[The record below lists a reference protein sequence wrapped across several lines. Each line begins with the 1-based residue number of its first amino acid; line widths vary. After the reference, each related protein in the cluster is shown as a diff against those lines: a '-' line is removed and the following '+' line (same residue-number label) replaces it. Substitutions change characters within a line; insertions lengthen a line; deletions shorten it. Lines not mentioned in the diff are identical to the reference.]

1 MSNFSMA
8 MSLSKM
14 FALERKV
21 SAALSG
27 TKINNYLL
35 FWYVAK
41 RHKCVTPFLM
51 FCKHFGSFFNLVGSS
66 SKKSL
71 QCGII
76 YVLSSKY
83 FNIQKLINHVPE
95 EKKKKKKNPFSFA
108 SQLVST
114 PHVPINRM
122 QIHSSLRAGLQLF
135 KN

>member
-1 MSNFSMA
+1 MA

-41 RHKCVTPFLM
+41 RHKCATPFLM
-51 FCKHFGSFFNLVGSS
+51 FCKHFASFFNLVGSS

-76 YVLSSKY
+76 YILSSKH
-83 FNIQKLINHVPE
+83 FNIQTLITV
-95 EKKKKKKNPFSFA
+95 
-108 SQLVST
+108 SQRKRRRRRRRILLVLPHSWYPHHMFTST
-114 PHVPINRM
+114 ACKFTV
-122 QIHSSLRAGLQLF
+122 L
-135 KN
+135 

>member
-21 SAALSG
+21 SAVLSG

-51 FCKHFGSFFNLVGSS
+51 FCKHFASFFNLVGSS

-76 YVLSSKY
+76 YILSSKH
-83 FNIQKLINHVPE
+83 FNIQKLITV
-95 EKKKKKKNPFSFA
+95 
-108 SQLVST
+108 SQRKRRRRRILLVLPHSWYPHHMFPST
-114 PHVPINRM
+114 ACKFTV
-122 QIHSSLRAGLQLF
+122 L
-135 KN
+135 